1 MAYNKPI
8 FEMYWY
14 TEDDWSWLKHVV
26 SVKIIGHVT
35 WFRYTLKPFKS
46 GGNETGRM
54 WSERLQ
60 PSMSSPKKTLSEYN
74 LMRSSL
80 TETNLSSNIWWEYC
94 DWVQRKFD
102 CTINSMP

>member
-26 SVKIIGHVT
+26 SVKIIGHVM

-54 WSERLQ
+54 WSESLQ

-74 LMRSSL
+74 LMRPIANWNEL
-80 TETNLSSNIWWEYC
+80 
-94 DWVQRKFD
+94 KFKYLMG
-102 CTINSMP
+102 ILRLGSKKVWLHH